1 MSIEVEM
8 KQESRQ
14 FKINSP
20 DDVKQWLADQ
30 ATKNLRSQTAEIIL
44 ALKEKM
50 GREIQTKKGEVTA

>member
-14 FKINSP
+14 FKINIP

>member
-14 FKINSP
+14 FKINIP
-20 DDVKQWLADQ
+20 YYVKQWLAYQ